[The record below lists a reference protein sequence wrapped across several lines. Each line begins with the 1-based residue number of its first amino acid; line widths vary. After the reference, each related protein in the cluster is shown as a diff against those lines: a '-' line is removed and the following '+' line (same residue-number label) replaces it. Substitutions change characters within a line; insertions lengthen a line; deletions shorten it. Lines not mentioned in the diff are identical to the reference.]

1 MKHTHLKFALLA
13 SMTLVGASAMAQ
25 STTAQG
31 QYLGKSVAPVLAVE
45 LDAAPA
51 RAQQAAPAAT
61 TSTSAT
67 VSSAAASSMGTSQ
80 RLQSLDGP
88 STYTGLA
95 QSERFRSGADLGYGM
110 R

>member
-1 MKHTHLKFALLA
+1 MALL
-13 SMTLVGASAMAQ
+13 GASAMAQ

-51 RAQQAAPAAT
+51 RAQQAVPAST

-67 VSSAAASSMGTSQ
+67 VSSAAASSMSTSQ

-95 QSERFRSGADLGYGM
+95 QSERFRMGADLGYGI